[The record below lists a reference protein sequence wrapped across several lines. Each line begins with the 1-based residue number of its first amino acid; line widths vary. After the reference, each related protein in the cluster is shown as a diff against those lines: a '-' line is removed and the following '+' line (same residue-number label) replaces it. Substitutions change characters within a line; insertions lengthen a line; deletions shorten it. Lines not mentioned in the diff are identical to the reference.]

1 MANIYA
7 KTLSED
13 YEEIVATLSVND
25 DAITHSFN
33 PEQQINM
40 MIEQV
45 TKHLAHKITHAE
57 FVGRV
62 HPVEVRL
69 YNFPAASKIYNQTI
83 NYKILDRREHDI
95 MFADFKLDDNQPNPK
110 G

>member
-7 KTLSED
+7 KTLSD
-13 YEEIVATLSVND
+13 KYEEITATMTVSD

-33 PEQQINM
+33 PETQMNM

-45 TKHLAHKITHAE
+45 TKHLAYQITRAE
-57 FVGRV
+57 FVTLI

-83 NYKILDRREHDI
+83 NYKILDRREHETV
-95 MFADFKLDDNQPNPK
+95 FADFKIDNVQPKN
-110 G
+110 

>member
-1 MANIYA
+1 MADIYA

-13 YEEIVATLSVND
+13 YKEIVATMSVND

-33 PEQQINM
+33 PETQLNM

-57 FVGRV
+57 FVALI

-69 YNFPAASKIYNQTI
+69 YNFPAGSKILNQTVH
-83 NYKILDRREHDI
+83 YKIIDRREHDI
-95 MFADFKLDDNQPNPK
+95 ALDFFKADEIQPK
-110 G
+110 RL